1 MYREKLYQL
10 VHLLTKLIA
19 YKYSMNENLLNSFVS
34 GYLNDFNEEEAKYI
48 INLIKQ
54 ILS

>member
-1 MYREKLYQL
+1 
-10 VHLLTKLIA
+10 
-19 YKYSMNENLLNSFVS
+19 MNENFLNSLIQD
-34 GYLNDFNEEEAKYI
+34 YLNDFNEEEAKYI